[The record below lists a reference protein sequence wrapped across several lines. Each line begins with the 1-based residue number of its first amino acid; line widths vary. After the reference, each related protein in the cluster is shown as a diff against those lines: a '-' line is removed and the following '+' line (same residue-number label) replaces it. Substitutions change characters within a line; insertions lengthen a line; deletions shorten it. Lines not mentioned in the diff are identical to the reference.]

1 MKAALSFSLL
11 VACAAAPLSS
21 QIIYDVSFPNAVHH
35 EAEISVTFPDLP
47 NRPLELRMSR
57 SSPGRYAI
65 HEFGKNVYSIRAEDG
80 RGETLEISRPNP
92 YQWDVMGHDG
102 TVKVT
107 YTLFADRAGGTY
119 AGIDETHAHLNMP
132 AAFMWARG
140 LHDRPIRITFRPPA
154 DSGWKVASQLGPTD
168 DPMTF
173 TAPHLQYF
181 LDSPTEL
188 SDHTMRTWEVTSN
201 GRSYTMRM
209 AVHHEGTEAEVD
221 EYVEMAKKVVDE
233 QIAVF
238 GEPPAFEFDTYT
250 FIADY
255 LPYVSGDGMEHRN
268 STILASTR
276 SLREAARGLLGT
288 VSHEF
293 FHAWNVERI
302 RPRSLEP
309 FDFEGANM
317 SGELW
322 FAEGFTSYYTGIFLK
337 RAGLRPL
344 EEYAHGLSGGLDFV
358 ITSPARRFFSAVE
371 MSMQAPFVDAARSV
385 DPTNLTNTFIS
396 YYTWGSVIGLNLD
409 LTLRSQFD
417 QTLDDFMRLVWQKYG
432 KTEIPYTVN
441 DLQQTLGEFTGDGT
455 FAAEFFGKFITG
467 REVPDYE
474 RLLANAGFL
483 LRKANPGV
491 PYLGVVLDED
501 SSGVFIQSGTS
512 IGRPAYN
519 AGLDRGDRFI
529 SLDGKRVTNLD
540 ELRAAYRPYQPGDDI
555 EVVYEQR
562 GRTKTA
568 TLHLIENP
576 HLEVVT
582 YEEAG
587 MPVTEDMRR
596 FRDSWLGAK
605 VRREK

>member
-11 VACAAAPLSS
+11 VVCTANLLSA
-21 QIIYDVSFPNAVHH
+21 QIVYDVSFPNAVHH

-47 NRPLELRMSR
+47 NRPLEMRMSR

-65 HEFGKNVYSIRAEDG
+65 HEFGKNVYNVRAVNG
-80 RGETLEISRPNP
+80 QGEELQIVRPNV
-92 YQWDVMGHDG
+92 YQWDVMDHDG
-102 TVKVT
+102 TVTVT

-140 LHDRPIRITFRPPA
+140 LHDRPIRITFRPPPG
-154 DSGWKVASQLGPTD
+154 SGWKAATQLGPTD
-168 DPMTF
+168 DPMSF

-188 SDHTMRTWEVTSN
+188 SDHTMRTWDIASN
-201 GRSYTMRM
+201 GRSYTIRM
-209 AVHHEGTEAEVD
+209 AVHHDGTEAEVD
-221 EYVEMAKKVVDE
+221 AYVEMTKKVVDE
-233 QIAVF
+233 QIVVF
-238 GEPPAFEFDTYT
+238 GEPPEFEFGTYT

-309 FDFEGANM
+309 FDFDGANM

-322 FAEGFTSYYTGIFLK
+322 FAEGFTSYYGGIFLK
-337 RAGLRPL
+337 RAGLRTF
-344 EEYAHGLSGGLDFV
+344 EEYVHGLSGGLDFV

-385 DPTNLTNTFIS
+385 DPTNRGNTFIS

-432 KTEIPYTVN
+432 KTEIPYTVD
-441 DLQQTLGEFTGDGT
+441 DLQQTLAEFTGDGT
-455 FAAEFFGKFITG
+455 FAAEFFGRFIRG

-474 RLLANAGFL
+474 ALLANAGLL
-483 LRKANPGV
+483 LRKASPGV
-491 PYLGVVLDED
+491 PYLGVVIDED
-501 SSGVFIQSGTS
+501 SSGAFIEFGTT
-512 IGRPAYN
+512 IGTPAYN
-519 AGLDRGDRFI
+519 AGLDRGDRFV
-529 SLDGKRVTNLD
+529 SLDGRPVSNLD
-540 ELRAAYRPYQPGDDI
+540 ELRAAYRSHQPGDDI

-582 YEEAG
+582 YEEAAL
-587 MPVTEDMRR
+587 PVTEDMRQ
-596 FRDSWLGAK
+596 FRESWLGAK
-605 VRREK
+605 REK

>member
-1 MKAALSFSLL
+1 MRITLPLGLL
-11 VACAAAPLSS
+11 VTCAAASLTA
-21 QIIYDVSFPNAVHH
+21 QITYDVAFPNAVHH

-47 NRPLELRMSR
+47 DGPLELRMSR
-57 SSPGRYAI
+57 SSPGRYAL
-65 HEFGKNVYSIRAEDG
+65 HEFGKNVYNVHAVNS
-80 RGETLEISRPNP
+80 RGQPLEITRPNP
-92 YQWDVMGHDG
+92 YQWDVARHDG
-102 TVKVT
+102 SVTVT

-119 AGIDETHAHLNMP
+119 SGIDETHAHLNMP
-132 AAFMWARG
+132 ATFMWARG
-140 LHDRPIRITFRPPA
+140 LHDQPIRITFRPPA
-154 DSGWKVASQLGPTD
+154 GSGWKVASQLGPTD
-168 DPMTF
+168 DLMTL

-188 SDHTMRTWEVTSN
+188 SDHTMRTWEVASN
-201 GRSYTMRM
+201 GRAYTMRT
-209 AVHHEGTEAEVD
+209 AVHHDGTAAEVD
-221 EYVEMAKKVVDE
+221 AYVDMAKKVVDE
-233 QIAVF
+233 EIAVF

-276 SLREAARGLLGT
+276 SLRGAARGLLST
-288 VSHEF
+288 VAHEF

-302 RPRSLEP
+302 RPRSLQP
-309 FDFEGANM
+309 FDFERANM

-322 FAEGFTSYYTGIFLK
+322 FAEGFTSYYTSVILK
-337 RAGLRPL
+337 RAGLRTL
-344 EEYAHGLSGGLDFV
+344 DEFARGLSGGLNSV

-385 DPTNLTNTFIS
+385 DPTNRANTYIS

-409 LTLRSQFD
+409 LTLRSRYER
-417 QTLDDFMRLVWQKYG
+417 TLDDFMRLVWQKYG
-432 KTEIPYTVN
+432 KTEISYTVD
-441 DLQQTLGEFTGDGT
+441 DLQQTLAEFTGDST
-455 FAAEFFGKFITG
+455 FAEEFFGKFIRG

-474 RLLANAGFL
+474 GLLAHAGFL

-491 PYLGVVLDED
+491 PDVGVNLGED
-501 SSGVFIQSGTS
+501 SAGVFISAGTT
-512 IGRPAYN
+512 IGGPAYE

-529 SLDGKRVTNLD
+529 SLDGTPVASAD
-540 ELRAAYRPYQPGDDI
+540 EFRTAYRKHDAGEDM

-568 TLHLIENP
+568 TLHLTENP
-576 HLEVVT
+576 RLEVMT

-587 MPVTEDMRR
+587 MVVTDEMRR
-596 FRDSWLGAK
+596 FREDWLGTK